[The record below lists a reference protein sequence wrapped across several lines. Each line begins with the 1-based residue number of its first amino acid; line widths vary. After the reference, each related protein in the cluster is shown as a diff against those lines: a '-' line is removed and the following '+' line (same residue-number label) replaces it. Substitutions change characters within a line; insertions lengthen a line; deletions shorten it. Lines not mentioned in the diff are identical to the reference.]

1 MGFNRR
7 KIEAQRAAAAEKEA
21 AAKRATE
28 AQIIEDAG
36 RPIAAWNERQS
47 QAHANAVLADDRPR
61 GYPLIHRRF
70 SVSYFIQT
78 LQRGRLKVF

>member
-47 QAHANAVLADDRPR
+47 QAHANAVLADDRLRAQGEALVPVGALSGLPHGR
-61 GYPLIHRRF
+61 ALRR
-70 SVSYFIQT
+70 
-78 LQRGRLKVF
+78 